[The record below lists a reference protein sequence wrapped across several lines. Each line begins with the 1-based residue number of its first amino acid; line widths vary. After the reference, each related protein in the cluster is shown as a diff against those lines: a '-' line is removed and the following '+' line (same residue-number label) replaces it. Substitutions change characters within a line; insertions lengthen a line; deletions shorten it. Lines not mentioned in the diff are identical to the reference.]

1 MIKINLLKDQTSR
14 PRKAILGPSVSRTG
28 LIAAAVFILLVGG
41 ITGSW
46 FYVSRQVHNLTLS
59 RNRLKA
65 EDARLQEL
73 KKQIEQYDKLKRLR
87 QTRIEVIEKLKDNQ
101 TGPVQLLNGVI
112 HSMPGD
118 GSLWLNLLNQK
129 GDRTQIVGFTLRN
142 ESVADFMANLSLT
155 GLFKS
160 VDLELIESQKD
171 ASKFSVVCVNG
182 KREVE

>member
-1 MIKINLLKDQTSR
+1 MIKVNLLKDQTVRSR
-14 PRKAILGPSVSRTG
+14 RTILTPHVSRTG
-28 LIAAAVFILLVGG
+28 LIAVSVFILLVGG
-41 ITGSW
+41 IAGSW
-46 FYVSRQVHNLTLS
+46 FYVHRQIQTLTET
-59 RNRLKA
+59 RDRLRV

-73 KKQIEQYDKLKRLR
+73 KKQITEYEKLKRLR
-87 QTRIEVIEKLKDNQ
+87 QARIGVIEKLKDNQ

-118 GSLWLNLLNQK
+118 GSLWLNLLDQK
-129 GDRTQIVGFTLRN
+129 GDRTQIRGFTLRN
-142 ESVADFMANLSLT
+142 ESVADFMANLSAT

-182 KREVE
+182 KREVR